1 MSKDELKNQTDSDLI
16 NLYKNGCNSAFDCLY
31 QRHYQVV
38 YRYLRNLTRNKET
51 AEDLAHDVF
60 FSFLVAFKENKFI
73 GINEF
78 QKYLIS
84 VSYNVFLYHRRIY
97 KEIVTEDDYLFENI
111 ICESDNIQK
120 VLINNE
126 LEHEIKT
133 NINILVAKL
142 PKINQEV
149 IYLHL
154 YKNRVLANIANDF
167 SISEQTVKSRYFS
180 SIERLKLSAKASNM
194 KFAI

>member
-1 MSKDELKNQTDSDLI
+1 MSKDELKKQTDCDLI
-16 NLYKNGCNSAFDCLY
+16 NLYKNGCNNAFNCLY

-38 YRYLRNLTRNKET
+38 YRYLRNLARNKET

-60 FSFLVAFKENKFI
+60 FSFLVAFNENKFI

-120 VLINNE
+120 ILINN
-126 LEHEIKT
+126 
-133 NINILVAKL
+133 
-142 PKINQEV
+142 
-149 IYLHL
+149 
-154 YKNRVLANIANDF
+154 
-167 SISEQTVKSRYFS
+167 
-180 SIERLKLSAKASNM
+180 
-194 KFAI
+194 